1 LRREVLVPGIAMLV
15 IGLAM
20 VGYTFLVPIGATG
33 TLAMITILYVGGI
46 LTLAGIILAIIG
58 AIKK

>member
-1 LRREVLVPGIAMLV
+1 MLV